1 MIMRDRIPHRVPRAG
16 LLALGFLAL
25 LVLPGWSQDG
35 APPQKKGDT
44 PKKDT
49 KQKDAE
55 QIFLLDQ
62 LRFEGA
68 VTYPQVQTA
77 PTSASQ
83 TILFELQD
91 VVDSQDRE
99 NRLQALEKRIEAL
112 LKEVRALRA
121 GSKPTSTQG
130 APVEKAKVPAK
141 RVPLNVQLGPV
152 QQIELRRY
160 EYHLAAE
167 LANKG
172 HDVVSL
178 ARATYKLPHDKA
190 EILAAF
196 FRDHVKA
203 KVMETKVEGD
213 TLTITTTPETQKA
226 LDSVIGLVQ
235 GKPTAAK
242 DNTGSAV
249 QELSEAVRRNRL
261 EKYRELMEQVEKQR
275 APGPAKPKQ

>member
-1 MIMRDRIPHRVPRAG
+1 MMKNLSIAISLFLYVLVEGVNADPLVFRMKDQASVPNQSS
-16 LLALGFLAL
+16 LI
-25 LVLPGWSQDG
+25 
-35 APPQKKGDT
+35 K
-44 PKKDT
+44 
-49 KQKDAE
+49 AE
-55 QIFLLDQ
+55 FC
-62 LRFEGA
+62 RF
-68 VTYPQVQTA
+68 Y
-77 PTSASQ
+77 
-83 TILFELQD
+83 
-91 VVDSQDRE
+91 RE